1 MKGSKIK
8 ISNIF
13 MIVNYIE
20 RTVALI
26 EVLLLKLVL
35 VINSDLSIMK
45 LILTEIFW
53 GKWEAP
59 LAPPLQLGD
68 V

>member
-35 VINSDLSIMK
+35 VINSDLSMK